1 MERHCVRVGVKP
13 RAAHHPLVVAQPND
27 RIGRYL
33 LLLLLLCVVL
43 AVFNVGVV
51 GTAKDRVIKTS
62 HGGAIVD
69 SGRMRS
75 TRSQW
80 HRVVKKRRHPPTV
93 RGGYLS
99 VTKGIRSN
107 LDG

>member
-43 AVFNVGVV
+43 AVVNVGVV
-51 GTAKDRVIKTS
+51 WTAKDVIETS
-62 HGGAIVD
+62 HYGAIID
-69 SGRMRS
+69 LGRKGS